1 MHASSVKS
9 LPFIILAGL
18 ILSGTYALTQSI
30 AKTGFG
36 QIIESLDISEQQK
49 LQLEFN
55 IQSHLTNLVTISRNP
70 NLTQQKRT
78 DELKNVLKE
87 IDLEFKQFLS
97 PPQYGE
103 YQALRDS
110 LFLSSGEESSVFLL
124 KKLKLSSRQKATVLP
139 LLRQHLIQMSS
150 IRNNPQ
156 LDPRLKKRSMHFRES
171 NFNTILRKLIS
182 PEQYKEWIELSKQS
196 HEARPSK

>member
-171 NFNTILRKLIS
+171 NFNTLLRKLIS

-196 HEARPSK
+196 PPSKAQ